1 MGYSKYAISFLE
13 VLIKRNN
20 DRIWM
25 DIYYKWTDTYRFLS
39 FSFNHPNYF
48 KKNIP
53 FHWHAVCAQFS
64 ETMKQKWNI

>member
-25 DIYYKWTDTYRFLS
+25 DIYYK
-39 FSFNHPNYF
+39 
-48 KKNIP
+48 
-53 FHWHAVCAQFS
+53 
-64 ETMKQKWNI
+64 